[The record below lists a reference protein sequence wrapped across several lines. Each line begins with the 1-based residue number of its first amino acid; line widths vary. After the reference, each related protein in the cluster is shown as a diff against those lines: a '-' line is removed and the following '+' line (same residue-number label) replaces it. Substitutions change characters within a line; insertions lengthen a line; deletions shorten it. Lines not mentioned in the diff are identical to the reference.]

1 VATRDTKS
9 GDPDAAEPAAASKPA
24 GARDAVD
31 AAEEPFRPKRLPEI
45 LSELWHQKPGT
56 RKVKPGQEAK
66 VLSTKEVVNGLEPKE
81 AILGAVLMAIDLVI
95 TVAVYLI
102 WRHSSQAK
110 FRHYAPD
117 FLIAGLIG
125 VGILAFGAALRRR
138 ALLGFA
144 SFIVGME
151 LISFGLVYGIFYLFF
166 GGWLIVRVM
175 RYQRQQSAIGKYSG
189 TVDTG
194 PRRREHPVA
203 PSASKRYTPPRKTRV
218 APKAKRAPRAAR

>member
-1 VATRDTKS
+1 MATRDTKS
-9 GDPDAAEPAAASKPA
+9 GGSDAAEPALSSAPGAVGAA
-24 GARDAVD
+24 D
-31 AAEEPFRPKRLPEI
+31 EPFRPKRLPEI

-56 RKVKPGQEAK
+56 RQAKPGEEAR
-66 VLSTKEVVNGLEPKE
+66 VLSTKEIVNGLEPKE
-81 AILGAVLMAIDLVI
+81 AILGAVLMVIDLVI

-125 VGILAFGAALRRR
+125 VGILAFGAVLRRR

-175 RYQRQQSAIGKYSG
+175 RYQRQQNAMGKYAG

-194 PRRREHPVA
+194 PSRRERPVA